1 MDYPFSIEFK
11 LTGRRSNGDVYDTID
26 MQRASINAHLSEI
39 LKQVAEASREC
50 SPCSRVELYWLNRS
64 EGGLCNTS
72 EAKQLRCFPHIGM
85 GDNASMVSQA
95 GDTIQLRQGH
105 STAADYFTAT
115 ELIHIAQLVQC
126 AIKARTG
133 DLVTPMLYL
142 REYYFQKGLPPLG
155 AKSVPTATPVYNI
168 E

>member
-1 MDYPFSIEFK
+1 MEYPFSIQLQ
-11 LTGRRSNGDVYDTID
+11 LTGRRADGEVVGIDT
-26 MQRASINAHLSEI
+26 QRASINGHLSEI
-39 LKQVAEASREC
+39 LKQVAEASRQPY
-50 SPCSRVELYWLNRS
+50 SSIALYTLNRS
-64 EGGLCNTS
+64 EGGLCSAS
-72 EAKQLRCFPHIGM
+72 EVKQLRCFPHIGM

-133 DLVTPMLYL
+133 DLVTQMLYL